1 MDIKELV
8 EMVKSAR
15 KIKELCI
22 NQERCRDCPF
32 SYTTKS
38 EICRCRFI
46 LEPLGWHL
54 EEDKND

>member
-32 SYTTKS
+32 
-38 EICRCRFI
+38 
-46 LEPLGWHL
+46 
-54 EEDKND
+54 